1 MQGNL
6 VACIREMYC
15 PSRQFGCFSP
25 GEEKVL
31 SNGAIGLLITWERC
45 YHTWQLECLLQRKDY
60 YPSGQCGCLLSG
72 KGKGAERQGIKVAS
86 YLEKVLSGRAMQ
98 FPVSR
103 ERHCKTGKFSYL
115 LVAYYLGK
123 VLFERAMGLLVT
135 CVRYRQTGQ

>member
-1 MQGNL
+1 
-6 VACIREMYC
+6 MYC

-86 YLEKVLSGRAMQ
+86 YLEKVLLAM
-98 FPVSR
+98 
-103 ERHCKTGKFSYL
+103 
-115 LVAYYLGK
+115 
-123 VLFERAMGLLVT
+123 AMGLLVNLGKGLSDRT
-135 CVRYRQTGQ
+135 IRLLAAWKR